1 MSTLNTFIPPFNS
14 ANYAIMENGWDGL
27 RGSKKA
33 TKIVNDLIT
42 ADENE
47 KRGFRIYYKFRNN

>member
-1 MSTLNTFIPPFNS
+1 
-14 ANYAIMENGWDGL
+14 MENGWDGL

-42 ADENE
+42 ADENG
-47 KRGFRIYYKFRNN
+47 KRGFRILYLLWVDRKTKKNIALYPYL